1 MTWISNPVG
10 VMISRTGGISYLK
23 KPVKVAVC
31 VLIMTGYRMGD
42 RLESSLAFMELT
54 GIEIGARAADQLM
67 DLIERDEKKNKHKRT
82 SL

>member
-1 MTWISNPVG
+1 M
-10 VMISRTGGISYLK
+10 K

-31 VLIMTGYRMGD
+31 VLSMTGYRVGD
-42 RLESSLAFMELT
+42 RLESSLAFMELI